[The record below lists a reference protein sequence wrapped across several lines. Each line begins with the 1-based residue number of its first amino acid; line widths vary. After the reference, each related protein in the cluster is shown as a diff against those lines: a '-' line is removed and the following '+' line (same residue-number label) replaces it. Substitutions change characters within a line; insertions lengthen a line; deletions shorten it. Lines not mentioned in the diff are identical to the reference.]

1 MRHTRRHEQPDG
13 IGHLRRAAQRGQDAV
28 VIIDRVSGR
37 DERIVP
43 AVVQKELAAPAEKL
57 FQVRI
62 GGVEQ
67 PVVQFVC
74 EIDIVVEVERPEV
87 PVRILEHDVLEMIRD
102 DRKGI
107 GPARH
112 GAPPELAARLEA
124 GKNRFRAT
132 RIGRARID
140 LFRRLHLRRRQ
151 ARGPIVC
158 RAEQRLWIEAAPHW
172 IFDEAVL
179 GTVGRVARLDRR
191 FVNHRIL
198 LFRNVA
204 RRIFQRGLT
213 NPQATEHEMRPE
225 IGRRAGDDAVVVGG
239 KTLRFRE
246 PLLAA

>member
-1 MRHTRRHEQPDG
+1 MRSIIVTGTTTRGACASATLAIDKAAPAAAIALRRFTNEARRIVDASRALVLRDLRIWTERPRPIRDATAHVRRDDLGWRLSVLHPLLQCPERVETARTFTTAAMRHARRHEQPDG

-28 VIIDRVSGR
+28 VVVDGVSGR

-57 FQVRI
+57 FQVWI

-112 GAPPELAARLEA
+112 GAPPELAARL
-124 GKNRFRAT
+124 
-132 RIGRARID
+132 
-140 LFRRLHLRRRQ
+140 
-151 ARGPIVC
+151 
-158 RAEQRLWIEAAPHW
+158 
-172 IFDEAVL
+172 
-179 GTVGRVARLDRR
+179 
-191 FVNHRIL
+191 
-198 LFRNVA
+198 
-204 RRIFQRGLT
+204 
-213 NPQATEHEMRPE
+213 
-225 IGRRAGDDAVVVGG
+225 
-239 KTLRFRE
+239 
-246 PLLAA
+246 